1 MAKAAKDSR
10 PTKLS
15 KALALAL
22 ACSLAASCTST
33 NLPVLTASQANS
45 ELTTGYLIGA
55 GDQLKVTVFDEDTLT
70 GEYDVGIGG
79 VLAMPLLD
87 PLFVQDKGPIE
98 VAKMIETN
106 LAEGGYVLYPKV
118 SVEILEHRSF
128 FILGEVATPG
138 EYPHNGELTLEQAVA
153 KAGGYTARADKS
165 TVVLRRQAWPESK
178 MVKLGQTALKV
189 APGDTIT
196 VKESFF

>member
-1 MAKAAKDSR
+1 MAKVTMDKTPARLFKI
-10 PTKLS
+10 
-15 KALALAL
+15 LALTF
-22 ACSLAASCTST
+22 ACCLSASCASN
-33 NLPVLTASQANS
+33 NLSVLSAPQANS
-45 ELTTGYLIGA
+45 ELVSGYLIGA
-55 GDQLKVTVFDEDTLT
+55 GDQLKVTVFDEETLS

-79 VLAMPLLD
+79 ILALPLLD
-87 PLFVQDKGPIE
+87 PIVVQDKGPTQ
-98 VAKMIETN
+98 VAKLIETS

-128 FILGEVATPG
+128 FILGEVTTPG

-153 KAGGYTARADKS
+153 KAGGYTARAEKRS
-165 TVVLRRQAWPESK
+165 VILRRQGWAENK
-178 MVKLGQTALKV
+178 LVELGQTALKI